1 VKTNFLSS
9 SKFNITIDKKQL
21 LKEIV
26 ANNARVTNQL
36 VREYVEP
43 RINALQEQMVEEFQS
58 HPVTLEINS
67 GPNASNT
74 SGLLGGYG
82 NLFSFIGFSS
92 SDSPVETVIAI
103 LNKKITTS
111 VKRRDNNGGY
121 TITLIMPSKQEIYA
135 ATPIPWLSGRSWID
149 GIEKGLS
156 GLGQYLYSEG
166 GFKDS
171 RSDTGIQVASR
182 TSGVKF
188 RNTPYLSK
196 VIDNFKKKLIKI

>member
-1 VKTNFLSS
+1 MKTNFLSS

>member
-1 VKTNFLSS
+1 MKTNFLSI
-9 SKFNITIDKKQL
+9 SKIEIKIDKKEL

-26 ANNARVTNQL
+26 ANNAKITNQL
-36 VREYVEP
+36 VKDYLEP
-43 RINALQEQMVEEFQS
+43 RINALQEQMVEEFES
-58 HPVTLEINS
+58 HPVSLELNS
-67 GPNASNT
+67 GPNSSNT

-92 SDSPVETVIAI
+92 SDSPVETVSAI
-103 LNKKITTS
+103 LNKKIKTS
-111 VKRRDNNGGY
+111 VKRKDNSGGY
-121 TITLIMPSKQEIYA
+121 IITLIMPSKEEIYA

-166 GFKDS
+166 GFNDS
-171 RSDTGIQVASR
+171 RSDTGIQVATR

-188 RNTPYLSK
+188 RNTPYLSR

>member
-1 VKTNFLSS
+1 MISA
-9 SKFNITIDKKQL
+9 SKLTIKIDKKQL

-188 RNTPYLSK
+188 RNTPYLSR

>member
-1 VKTNFLSS
+1 MISA
-9 SKFNITIDKKQL
+9 SKLTIKIDKKQL